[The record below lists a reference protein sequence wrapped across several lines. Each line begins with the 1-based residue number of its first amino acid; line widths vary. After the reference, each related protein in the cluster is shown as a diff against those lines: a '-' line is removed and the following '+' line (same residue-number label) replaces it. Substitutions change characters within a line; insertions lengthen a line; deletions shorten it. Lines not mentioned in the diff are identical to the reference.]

1 MNMKR
6 MRALFKRELTDILR
20 DKKTL
25 IMMIVVPII
34 LYPLLIVGMTL
45 LMSSIMSSQAE
56 KTYLVAFE
64 NDETLSGHIGR
75 ILEEEQEE
83 IGYRLEIVE
92 EDDCE
97 EALEAE
103 EIDAFVRAETD
114 GSISLCY
121 LSAKDRST
129 TAVSALND
137 AFEIYREEL
146 REKNI
151 RDVGLDAELLL
162 NPISFEREDYSST
175 EESIGNLIGSMMPFL
190 IVTVILLGAIYPAID
205 VTAGE
210 KERGTLET
218 LLTLP
223 VTNFEMIMSKF
234 LAVSCIACVSA
245 VLNIFSM
252 GGAMAFLVSSSLSS
266 AANMNIEI
274 HYETFIPGILFTLV
288 VMIFFAL
295 LVTAVCMCTCVFAKN
310 FKEANNYVT
319 PVMLIFMFGSYAA
332 MIPDL
337 ELTTQ
342 TAAIP
347 IVNVALLVE
356 GLFQFHYNYGLFA
369 IVLFS
374 NVAYSLLAIMVLG
387 KIYNSEEVLFS
398 EGLSSVKLFSKRSE
412 IKNKQMPGFGD
423 VVLLLC
429 VVLLLIF
436 YVGSYAQ
443 IKLGFGGVAVQQLI
457 ILLCP
462 LIYAWYMKADKKKL
476 FSIQKIKPLQLAGSV
491 MIGIAAFVGAL
502 ILGALLMPIF
512 PDSAEGLTQLDD
524 MLVNQPVYLLVLVVA
539 LMPAVG
545 EELLFRGFVM
555 GTLKNRCRPVV
566 TIVVTTL
573 IFAAYHMSLIKM
585 FTIGIVGLGLTLVTY
600 KTGSI
605 AASMCVHFINN
616 LLSVLITKYPAQM
629 QRALPVLFKD
639 RLSVSD
645 MLLLAAVVVIC
656 AAVGWM
662 LIGGR
667 KKGTLI
673 KEENDDE

>member
-1 MNMKR
+1 MNTKR
-6 MRALFKRELTDILR
+6 MFTLFKRELTDILR

-25 IMMIVVPII
+25 FMMLVVPII
-34 LYPLLIVGMTL
+34 IYPLLIIGMTF
-45 LMSSIMSSQAE
+45 LMSSVMNSQAE
-56 KTYLVAFE
+56 KTYLVAFDEEDELAAKIADIIE
-64 NDETLSGHIGR
+64 NNPDKLS
-75 ILEEEQEE
+75 
-83 IGYRLEIVE
+83 YKLEIVQKS
-92 EDDCE
+92 DCKK
-97 EALEAE
+97 ALEAGD
-103 EIDAFVRAETD
+103 IDIYVSKASD
-114 GSISLCY
+114 GRIALCY
-121 LSAKDRST
+121 LSAKDRSN
-129 TAVSALND
+129 TALDALTD

-146 REKNI
+146 QKERIDEA
-151 RDVGLDAELLL
+151 GLDADYLL
-162 NPISFEREDYSST
+162 NPIHYEGEDLSST
-175 EESIGNLIGSMMPFL
+175 EESVGNMIGSIIPFF
-190 IVTVILLGAIYPAID
+190 IVTMILLGALYPSID

-223 VTNFEMIMSKF
+223 ITNFEMIMSKF
-234 LAVSCIACVSA
+234 LAVSCIACASA
-245 VLNIFSM
+245 ILNVFSM
-252 GGAMAFLVSSSLSS
+252 GGAMAFLVSSSMSL
-266 AANMNIEI
+266 AEDINLEI

-288 VMIFFAL
+288 VMVFFAL

-337 ELTTQ
+337 ELTAQ

-356 GLFQFHYNYGLFA
+356 GLFQFQYNYGLFA

-374 NVAYSLLAIMVLG
+374 NVAYSLLTILILG
-387 KIYNSEEVLFS
+387 KIYNSEAVLFS
-398 EGLSSVKLFSKRSE
+398 EGLSSVRIFTRRSE
-412 IKNKQMPGFGD
+412 MKEKQMPGYGD
-423 VVLLLC
+423 LILLLC
-429 VVLLLIF
+429 IVLLLIF
-436 YVGSYAQ
+436 YVGTFAQ
-443 IKLGFGGVAVQQLI
+443 LKFGFFGVAVQQLI

-462 LIYAWYMKADKKKL
+462 LVYAWYIKADKKQL
-476 FSIQKIKPLQLAGSV
+476 FSAQIIKPLQLAGSV

-512 PDSAEGLTQLDD
+512 PESAKGLTQLDD

-539 LMPAVG
+539 LMPAIG

-555 GTLKNRCRPVV
+555 GTLKKRCRPVV
-566 TIVVTTL
+566 AIGVTTL

-605 AASMCVHFINN
+605 AASMCVHFMNN
-616 LLSVLITKYPAQM
+616 LLSVLITKYPTQI
-629 QRALPVLFKD
+629 QRVLPVLFKD

-645 MLLLAAVVVIC
+645 MLLLAAVVLIC
-656 AAVGWM
+656 ATVGWM
-662 LIGGR
+662 LIGG
-667 KKGTLI
+667 KK
-673 KEENDDE
+673 KEI

>member
-1 MNMKR
+1 MNTKR
-6 MRALFKRELTDILR
+6 MFTLFKRELTDILR

-25 IMMIVVPII
+25 FMMLVVPII
-34 LYPLLIVGMTL
+34 IYPLLIIGMTF
-45 LMSSIMSSQAE
+45 LMSSVMNSQAE
-56 KTYLVAFE
+56 KTYLVAFDEEDELAAKIADIIE
-64 NDETLSGHIGR
+64 NNPDKLS
-75 ILEEEQEE
+75 
-83 IGYRLEIVE
+83 YKLEIVQKS
-92 EDDCE
+92 DCKK
-97 EALEAE
+97 ALEAGD
-103 EIDAFVRAETD
+103 IDIYVSKASD
-114 GSISLCY
+114 GRIALCY
-121 LSAKDRST
+121 LSAKDRSN
-129 TAVSALND
+129 TALDALTD

-146 REKNI
+146 QKERIDEA
-151 RDVGLDAELLL
+151 GLDADYLL
-162 NPISFEREDYSST
+162 NPIHYEGEDLSST
-175 EESIGNLIGSMMPFL
+175 EESVGNMIGSIIPFF
-190 IVTVILLGAIYPAID
+190 IVTMILLGALYPSID

-223 VTNFEMIMSKF
+223 ITNFEMIMSKF
-234 LAVSCIACVSA
+234 LAVSCIACASA
-245 VLNIFSM
+245 ILNVFSM
-252 GGAMAFLVSSSLSS
+252 GGAMAFLVSSSMSL
-266 AANMNIEI
+266 AEDINLEI

-288 VMIFFAL
+288 VMVFFAL

-337 ELTTQ
+337 ELTAQ

-356 GLFQFHYNYGLFA
+356 GLFQFQYNYGLFA

-374 NVAYSLLAIMVLG
+374 NVAYSFLAILILG
-387 KIYNSEEVLFS
+387 KIYNSEAVLFS
-398 EGLSSVKLFSKRSE
+398 EGLSSVRIFTRRSE
-412 IKNKQMPGFGD
+412 MKEKQMPGYGD
-423 VVLLLC
+423 LILLLC
-429 VVLLLIF
+429 IVLLLIF
-436 YVGSYAQ
+436 YVGTFAQ
-443 IKLGFGGVAVQQLI
+443 LKFGFFGVAVQQLI

-462 LIYAWYMKADKKKL
+462 LVYAWYIKVDKKQL
-476 FSIQKIKPLQLAGSV
+476 FSAQIIKPLQLAGSV

-512 PDSAEGLTQLDD
+512 PESAKGLTQLDD

-539 LMPAVG
+539 LMPAIG

-555 GTLKNRCRPVV
+555 GTLKKRCRPVV
-566 TIVVTTL
+566 AIGVTTL

-605 AASMCVHFINN
+605 VASMCVHFMNN
-616 LLSVLITKYPAQM
+616 LLSVLITKYPTQI
-629 QRALPVLFKD
+629 QRVLPVLFKD

-645 MLLLAAVVVIC
+645 MLLLAAVVLIC
-656 AAVGWM
+656 ATVGWM
-662 LIGGR
+662 LIGG
-667 KKGTLI
+667 KK
-673 KEENDDE
+673 KEI

>member
-1 MNMKR
+1 MNTKR
-6 MRALFKRELTDILR
+6 MFTLFKRELTDILR

-25 IMMIVVPII
+25 FMMLVVPII
-34 LYPLLIVGMTL
+34 IYPLLIIGMTF
-45 LMSSIMSSQAE
+45 LMSSVMNSQAE
-56 KTYLVAFE
+56 KTYLVAFDEEDELAAKIADIIE
-64 NDETLSGHIGR
+64 NNPDKLS
-75 ILEEEQEE
+75 
-83 IGYRLEIVE
+83 YKLEIVQKS
-92 EDDCE
+92 DCKK
-97 EALEAE
+97 ALEAGD
-103 EIDAFVRAETD
+103 IDIYVSKASD
-114 GSISLCY
+114 GRIALCY
-121 LSAKDRST
+121 LSAKDRSN
-129 TAVSALND
+129 TALDALTD

-146 REKNI
+146 QKERIDEA
-151 RDVGLDAELLL
+151 GLDADYLL
-162 NPISFEREDYSST
+162 NPIHYEGEDLSST
-175 EESIGNLIGSMMPFL
+175 EESVGNMIGSIIPFF
-190 IVTVILLGAIYPAID
+190 IVTMILLGALYPSID

-223 VTNFEMIMSKF
+223 ITNFEMIMSKF

-245 VLNIFSM
+245 ILNVFSM
-252 GGAMAFLVSSSLSS
+252 GGAMAFLVSSSMSL
-266 AANMNIEI
+266 AEDINLEI

-288 VMIFFAL
+288 VMVFFAL

-337 ELTTQ
+337 ELTAQ

-356 GLFQFHYNYGLFA
+356 GLFQFQYNYGLFA

-374 NVAYSLLAIMVLG
+374 NVAYSLLAILILG
-387 KIYNSEEVLFS
+387 KIYNSEAVLFS
-398 EGLSSVKLFSKRSE
+398 EGLSSVRIFTRRSE
-412 IKNKQMPGFGD
+412 MKENQMPGYGD
-423 VVLLLC
+423 LILLLC
-429 VVLLLIF
+429 IVLLLIF
-436 YVGSYAQ
+436 YVGTFAQ
-443 IKLGFGGVAVQQLI
+443 LKFGFFGVAVQQLI

-462 LIYAWYMKADKKKL
+462 LVYAWYIKADKKQL
-476 FSIQKIKPLQLAGSV
+476 FSAQIIKPLQLAGSV

-512 PDSAEGLTQLDD
+512 PESAKGLTQLDD

-539 LMPAVG
+539 LMPAIG

-555 GTLKNRCRPVV
+555 GTLKKRCRPVV
-566 TIVVTTL
+566 AIVVTTL

-605 AASMCVHFINN
+605 AASMCVHFMNN
-616 LLSVLITKYPAQM
+616 LLSVLITKYPTQI
-629 QRALPVLFKD
+629 QRVLPVLFKD

-645 MLLLAAVVVIC
+645 MLLLAAVVLIC
-656 AAVGWM
+656 ATVGWM
-662 LIGGR
+662 LIGG
-667 KKGTLI
+667 KK
-673 KEENDDE
+673 KEI